1 MKITPSFCLT
11 ALLMAGALPAMGQQY
26 FMSVTNQSCG
36 PVNLTLLGDVACANI
51 STGCRF
57 TLGKNEARN
66 IDLSIVQRTDWMTL
80 RVRGKCSDETPPSI
94 MRGTCA
100 LPVGRMFIDQGVD
113 ATETIVPPFY
123 DPYDDEGNF
132 DDAPVIGDEIQLPPP
147 QTDLT
152 QFRLLLS
159 DCETTDNK
167 PPARCKVFC
176 DFPKPLAP

>member
-1 MKITPSFCLT
+1 MRALLT
-11 ALLMAGALPAMGQQY
+11 AVLMAFTTPATAQQY

-36 PVNLTLLGDVACANI
+36 PVKLTLLGDVPCDAI

-57 TLGKNEARN
+57 TLDKNQASN
-66 IDLSIVQRTDWMTL
+66 IDLSIVQPTDWMAL
-80 RVRGKCSDETPPSI
+80 RIRGTCPEDSPPST

-113 ATETIVPPFY
+113 ATETVLPPGFL
-123 DPYDDEGNF
+123 DRFPDVDEDG
-132 DDAPVIGDEIQLPPP
+132 ALPGDTIQLPPP

-159 DCETTDNK
+159 DCETSDGN
-167 PPARCKVFC
+167 PAARCKVFC
-176 DFPKPLAP
+176 NFPPPQAP

>member
-1 MKITPSFCLT
+1 MRRTLGPFLAAVLT
-11 ALLMAGALPAMGQQY
+11 AAPAAAQQY

-36 PVNLTLLGDVACANI
+36 PVKLTLVGDVPCDAI

-57 TLGKNEARN
+57 TMAKNQAVN
-66 IDLSIVQRTDWMTL
+66 IDLSIVQPTDWMAL
-80 RVRGKCSDETPPSI
+80 RVRGTCPEDTPPST

-113 ATETIVPPFY
+113 ATETVLPPGFL
-123 DPYDDEGNF
+123 DRFPDVDDDGIPL
-132 DDAPVIGDEIQLPPP
+132 AGDTIQLPPP

-159 DCETTDNK
+159 DCETSDAN
-167 PPARCKVFC
+167 PAARCKVFC
-176 DFPKPLAP
+176 NFPPPQAPD

>member
-1 MKITPSFCLT
+1 MRAILT
-11 ALLMAGALPAMGQQY
+11 ALLMAITAPATAQQY

-36 PVNLTLLGDVACANI
+36 PVKLSLLGDVPCDAI

-57 TLGKNEARN
+57 TLGKNQAMN
-66 IDLSIVQRTDWMTL
+66 IDLSIVQPTDWMAL
-80 RVRGKCSDETPPSI
+80 RVRGTCPEDTPPST

-113 ATETIVPPFY
+113 ATETVLPPGFA
-123 DPYDDEGNF
+123 DRLPLDD
-132 DDAPVIGDEIQLPPP
+132 DDVALAGDTIQLPPP

-159 DCETTDNK
+159 DCETSDAN
-167 PPARCKVFC
+167 PAARCKVFC
-176 DFPKPLAP
+176 QFPPPLAP